1 MGDTNNTIRLYA
13 MQAPAVIEAIDRD
26 GVCFCK
32 RRFVESK
39 YGLVAPGFLAA
50 YTWFAREAAGIVP
63 PPPGAELPYWV
74 FGDMYRLDGSG
85 GGTVLFLDVPVS
97 EAVFF
102 DMYDWNRVLQLRYLP
117 KDEKDG
123 RDFRRELEER
133 GLTETK
139 VMTTPFYPELKAR
152 IEDSWRS
159 LFRHDAA
166 IRSGDRSGV
175 GSLQAALWC
184 IKREWITERH

>member
-1 MGDTNNTIRLYA
+1 MGDTNNSIRLYS
-13 MQAPAVIEAIDRD
+13 MQAPAVIGAIERD

-74 FGDMYRLDGSG
+74 FADMYRLDGSG